1 MSLVGILLNN
11 SIVMLDCI
19 DSLRNEGASVH
30 DAIVAA
36 CKQRM
41 QPIVMTTL
49 TTVLG
54 LIPMIMFGG
63 PMWYGMANAI
73 AFGLTVGTGLT
84 LIVVPILY
92 RVMFPDRE
100 NSPTAE

>member
-1 MSLVGILLNN
+1 MSVQEA
-11 SIVMLDCI
+11 V
-19 DSLRNEGASVH
+19 V
-30 DAIVAA
+30 DA
-36 CKQRM
+36 CRQRL

-54 LIPMIMFGG
+54 LIPMILFGG

-84 LIVVPILY
+84 LIVVPVLY
-92 RVMFPDRE
+92 RAMFPDG
-100 NSPTAE
+100 SSQTPS